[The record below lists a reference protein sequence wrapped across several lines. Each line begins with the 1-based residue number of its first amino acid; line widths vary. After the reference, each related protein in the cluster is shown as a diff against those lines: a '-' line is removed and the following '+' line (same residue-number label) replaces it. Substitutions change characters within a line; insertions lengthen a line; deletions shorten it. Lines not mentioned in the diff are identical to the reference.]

1 MRRGAS
7 ILLGATFRRGL
18 SNMPTVEYTSMAIMK
33 RGLTQEE
40 LHERHILMMWLM
52 FLRTPG
58 RKTAPG
64 EPVDLGEVGEVPPK
78 NWMRVTP
85 YSPTERGNDATAR
98 RRDGDCDR
106 RTHSAKNAKR
116 I

>member
-1 MRRGAS
+1 
-7 ILLGATFRRGL
+7 
-18 SNMPTVEYTSMAIMK
+18 MPTVEYTSMAIMK

-40 LHERHILMMWLM
+40 LHERHISMMWLM

-78 NWMRVTP
+78 DWMRVTP
-85 YSPTERGNDATAR
+85 YSPTEKG
-98 RRDGDCDR
+98 
-106 RTHSAKNAKR
+106 
-116 I
+116 